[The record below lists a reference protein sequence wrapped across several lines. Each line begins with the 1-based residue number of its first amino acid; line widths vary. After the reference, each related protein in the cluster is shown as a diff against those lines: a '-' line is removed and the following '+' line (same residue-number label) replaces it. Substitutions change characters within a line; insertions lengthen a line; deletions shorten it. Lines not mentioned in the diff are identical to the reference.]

1 MSNSIT
7 HRLLQRQIR
16 RHFGEISNIP
26 ESWHPFIAAIDQT
39 YQQADDDL
47 TRVEHTLEVSSQ
59 ELLAANVRMQ
69 ALLQSVEQQVAD
81 RTEELQRSLESAT
94 LLQQVT
100 AEIRSTLD
108 SKLILQTIVQKVR
121 SLLQTDRVV
130 IYQFTRHYQGEIV
143 VEDVADHLTSLLGQI
158 YDDVCFPQEYAQRYH
173 KEHRV
178 RVISDITQANL
189 NDCHV
194 QFLQDI
200 QVKANLVVPINI
212 ETQLWGLL
220 IAHECKNTRDWK
232 ETEVALLQQ
241 LADQAAISIQQAE
254 LYEQSQI
261 TAETALQS
269 KTQLEAALEELQL
282 AQMKLIQ
289 NEKMSSLGQLV
300 AGIAHEVNNPIN
312 FIHGNLNY
320 ASQYAQELLHL
331 VQLYQQYYPNPAPQL
346 EDAIKN
352 LDLEFLMDDFG
363 KLISSMQIGVDR
375 IRQIVLSLR
384 NFSRMDEAEMKV
396 VNIHD
401 GIDSTLL
408 ILQHRLETNQN
419 KKIQIIRSYQEL
431 PLVECYAG
439 QLNQVFMN
447 VLSNA
452 IDALEESPKFF
463 GQNPTATMELESK
476 IQKVLQ
482 RVCDLEKLQEQ
493 TDPTIWIQT
502 ELTAENQVTIRF
514 LDNGTGIPA
523 TVKSR
528 LFDPFFTTKP
538 VGKGTGLGLSISYQI
553 IHDRHR
559 GCLACNS
566 VPGLGTEFMIAIP
579 VQQTGQRQTAT
590 IEGDHSKQTINFSIK
605 K

>member
-26 ESWHPFIAAIDQT
+26 EAWHPFIAAIDQT

-47 TRVEHTLEVSSQ
+47 TRVERTLEVSSQ
-59 ELLAANVRMQ
+59 ELLEANAKMQ
-69 ALLQSVEQQVAD
+69 MLLQSVEQQVAD
-81 RTEELQRSLESAT
+81 RTEELRQSLESAT
-94 LLQQVT
+94 LLQQIT

-130 IYQFTRHYQGEIV
+130 IYQFTHHYEGEIV
-143 VEDVADHLTSLLGQI
+143 VEDVAEHLTSLLGQI
-158 YDDVCFPQEYAQRYH
+158 YDDVCFPQEYAERYH
-173 KEHRV
+173 QENRIRIV
-178 RVISDITQANL
+178 PDVTQANL
-189 NDCHV
+189 NTCHR
-194 QFLQDI
+194 QFLQTI
-200 QVKANLVVPINI
+200 QVQANLVVPINI
-212 ETQLWGLL
+212 GAHLWGLL
-220 IAHECKNTRDWK
+220 IAHECHQTRDWK

-241 LADQAAISIQQAE
+241 LADQAAIAIQQAE
-254 LYEQSQI
+254 LYEQSRV
-261 TAETALQS
+261 TAETALHS
-269 KTQLEAALEELQL
+269 KTQLEAALEELQMT
-282 AQMKLIQ
+282 QIQLIQ
-289 NEKMSSLGQLV
+289 TEKMSSLGQLV
-300 AGIAHEVNNPIN
+300 AGIAHEINNPVN
-312 FIHGNLNY
+312 FIHGNLTY
-320 ASQYAQELLHL
+320 ANQYTQDLLNL
-331 VQLYQQYYPNPAPQL
+331 VQLYQQHNPTPSPPL
-346 EDAIKN
+346 EEALNQID
-352 LDLEFLMDDFG
+352 LDFLIDDFG

-408 ILQHRLETNQN
+408 ILRHRLESNKT
-419 KKIQIIRSYQEL
+419 KKIQIIRNYQAL

-447 VLSNA
+447 ILSNA

-463 GQNPTATMELESK
+463 DQNPTGTMELESK

-493 TDPTIWIQT
+493 TTPTIWIQT
-502 ELTAENQVTIRF
+502 ELTAENQVTVRF

-523 TVKSR
+523 TLKSR

-553 IHDRHR
+553 IHDRHQGR
-559 GCLACNS
+559 LACNS
-566 VPGLGTEFMIAIP
+566 VPGLGTEFIISIP
-579 VQQTGQRQTAT
+579 VKPTERTLSVA
-590 IEGDHSKQTINFSIK
+590 IEGQCQEPAINFSTK